1 MKIQAKNKK
10 ELMKASL
17 GKIDSDLVITNIQ
30 LVNVITGEIYPAHVY
45 VYDGMISHVET
56 KDFSQLK
63 AKEVYDG
70 QGKYL
75 IPGFIDAHIHIESS
89 MMTPA
94 NFAKAVVPFGTTTV
108 VTDPHEIANVCGKEG
123 VYYMHDIGDDLPM
136 RQLIDIP
143 SCVPAVLGMENSGAV
158 FTAKEVEE
166 LSHLERCSGLAEVMD
181 YVGVIDQE
189 ERMMDILNVMEEKG
203 LYIQGHAPCVLG
215 RELSTYLCGGANTC
229 HEVEVGEEA
238 LEKLRNGMFVDA
250 CDSSIVKNVNAII
263 QGIKNNITLYD
274 YLCLC
279 TDDREA
285 DEITTKGHIND
296 VVRNAIRNGLD
307 PIIAIKCA
315 TLNTAREIHVEN
327 LGAIAPSYVAD
338 MLLVDD
344 LYEVV
349 PSAVFYG
356 GKLVAKDGKMVVDIQ
371 TKDYPLEHKNT
382 MFVKELCEDDF
393 VIKTETENGK
403 VKVNVVE
410 YESMNSSNTILI
422 QEEFEVVNHVVQ
434 LNNPNLKFAA
444 VMNRHEGFDTKA
456 LAIVKDFGT
465 KCGAL
470 ASTIAH
476 DSHNLVIVYD
486 TPGNALM
493 AANALKACGGGIC
506 AVKDN
511 EILHTL
517 ELPLAGL
524 MSLKEAKDLIVDS
537 KKMKEAINQLG
548 LIDIHNPLLRIVT
561 LCLPVV
567 PYVKISD
574 LGLVDVINKKIL
586 PLFV

>member
-1 MKIQAKNKK
+1 MKIQAKNKS

-17 GKIDSDLVITNIQ
+17 GFIDSDLVITNIQ

-45 VYDGMISHVET
+45 VYDGMIAHVET
-56 KDFSQLK
+56 KDFNQLK
-63 AKEVYDG
+63 AKEVFDG

-75 IPGFIDAHIHIESS
+75 IPGFIDAHVHIESS

-94 NFAKAVVPFGTTTV
+94 NFAKAVLPFGTTTV

-123 VYYMHDIGDDLPM
+123 VYYMHDIGNDLPM

-143 SCVPAVLGMENSGAV
+143 SCVPAVLGLENSGAV

-315 TLNTAREIHVEN
+315 TLNTAREIHIEN

-356 GKLVAKDGKMVVDIQ
+356 GKLVAENGKMVVDIQ

-382 MFVKELCEDDF
+382 MFVKELSEDDF
-393 VIKTETENGK
+393 VIKTEIENGK

-410 YESMNSSNTILI
+410 YESMNSSNTILV
-422 QEEFEVVNHVVQ
+422 QKEFDVMNHVVQ
-434 LNNPNLKFAA
+434 LNDPNLKFAA
-444 VMNRHEGFDTKA
+444 VINRHENHDTMT

-486 TPGNALM
+486 TPKNALL
-493 AANALKACGGGIC
+493 AANALKVCGGGIC

-548 LIDIHNPLLRIVT
+548 LVDIHNPLLRIVT

-574 LGLVDVINKKIL
+574 LGLIDVINKKII